1 MGIILENYSGAQ
13 NEACYFDKINE
24 VVDHYGRL
32 YAMQD
37 AVKGRVPVKVMEDY
51 LDKGL
56 SPELYTKNRLRD
68 AEALNQVCPV
78 ACDRAP
84 RCRAISSCVN
94 ARTADGS
101 LARPPELPMN
111 VGLRA
116 GKASAEIDEVHFA
129 AQQGKGRF
137 AQAPARPCPARGR
150 AKTPAYPCRKAYDRG
165 GCSRR
170 GGKTRSGRWSRVTC
184 PSRHGRLGSRTL
196 QAPGW
201 SVRAL
206 ASLLH

>member
-37 AVKGRVPVKVMEDY
+37 AAKGRVPVKVMEDY

-68 AEALNQVCPV
+68 AEALNQVCGPW
-78 ACDRAP
+78 RAL
-84 RCRAISSCVN
+84 
-94 ARTADGS
+94 T
-101 LARPPELPMN
+101 RPPELSMIA
-111 VGLRA
+111 GLRA
-116 GKASAEIDEVHFA
+116 GKASAEIDEVHVA
-129 AQQGKGRF
+129 AQQGQGRF

-150 AKTPAYPCRKAYDRG
+150 AKTSAYPCHKAYDRG

-184 PSRHGRLGSRTL
+184 PLRHGVKVQSTAGARVERQSPHLTGAFS
-196 QAPGW
+196 
-201 SVRAL
+201 
-206 ASLLH
+206 